1 MKVLIISEKA
11 IAAKRISEML
21 SKKKSTSK
29 KVGTIPT
36 YHFKS
41 DGQEYTCFGLKG
53 HILKVDFPTEYSNW
67 QNIDPAQLIDAEL
80 IKIPTHKGLVSL
92 LKKEAKRADK
102 VIIATDFDREGELIG
117 VDALNQIK
125 TANPD
130 IEIKRARFSAL
141 TAKEIDSAFSNL
153 EDPHYA
159 LAQAG
164 EARQDIDL
172 IWGATLTRFISL
184 SSMRLG
190 RQFLSVGR
198 VQSPTLN
205 LIVLREHERSAFKS
219 EPYWQL
225 KARAGY
231 GDEELIINHKT
242 EKFWDKKEVDK
253 AVANIGNTAVALNVK
268 KTEKS
273 LSPPAPFNTTS
284 FLAAAANQGLSPANA
299 MRIAEG
305 LYMKGFISY
314 PRVDN
319 TVYPKTL
326 GFREILTALEGAER
340 LGALAKKI
348 NGQDKLEPTR
358 GKKMATDHPPIHPTA
373 ALAKGAVSE
382 QDWKIYELIARRF
395 LATLAPKAKI
405 ASVRID
411 FDANGEPFFIRGSQ
425 TKSPGWLEFYP
436 YGKRKDNLVPDINKG
451 DEVKIIEKM
460 VEAKETQPPARYS
473 QSSLIQKMEELNLG
487 TKATRHNII
496 KNLFDRGYTH
506 SDPVIPTDLG
516 IAVADALNKFANKI
530 SSPEMTAELENEMD
544 DIVKGSSNQEE
555 VVERSRRILAK
566 TLTELTAKKEEIGQQ
581 IRAGILESQTLG
593 KCPNSEGNL
602 RIIRSKKTRKRFVGC
617 SDYPDCKTTYPLP
630 QYGEIIPLNEVCPE
644 CGSPKIKVISKGKR
658 PWTICIDPNCVT
670 KEEYKKSKKTKKVKK
685 SKK

>member
-11 IAAKRISEML
+11 IAAKRIAEML
-21 SKKKSTSK
+21 SNKKNTSK
-29 KVGTIPT
+29 KVGSIPT
-36 YHFKS
+36 YHFTV
-41 DGQEYTCFGLKG
+41 DGSEYTCFGLKG
-53 HILKVDFPTEYSNW
+53 HILKVDFPSAYSNW

-92 LKKEAKRADK
+92 LKKEAKQADK

-125 TANPD
+125 ASNPD
-130 IEIKRARFSAL
+130 VEIKRARFSAL
-141 TAKEIDSAFSNL
+141 TAKEIDHAFANL
-153 EDPHYA
+153 DDPDYA

-205 LIVLREHERSAFKS
+205 LIVLREHERNAFIS

-225 KARAGY
+225 KARAKHGN
-231 GDEELIINHKT
+231 EEFVVVHKA

-253 AVANIGNTAVALNVK
+253 AVANIGDEAVAVNVK

-273 LSPPAPFNTTS
+273 LAPPAPFNTTS

-326 GFREILTALEGAER
+326 GFRDILTSLESTAQ
-340 LGALAKKI
+340 LGSLAKKI
-348 NGQDKLEPTR
+348 NAQANLEPTR

-373 ALAKGAVSE
+373 ALAKDAVSE
-382 QDWKIYELIARRF
+382 QDWKIYELIVRRF
-395 LATLAPKAKI
+395 LATLAPKAKM

-411 FDANGEPFFIRGSQ
+411 FDANGELLFIRGSQ

-436 YGKRKDNLVPDINKG
+436 YGKRKDNPVPDINKG
-451 DEVKIIEKM
+451 DEVKIVEIIIED
-460 VEAKETQPPARYS
+460 KETQPPARYS

-496 KNLFDRGYTH
+496 KNLYDRGYTH
-506 SDPVIPTDLG
+506 NDPVIPTDLG
-516 IAVADALNKFANKI
+516 IAVADTLNKYANKI
-530 SSPEMTAELENEMD
+530 SSPGMTAELEDEMSS
-544 DIVKGSSNQEE
+544 IAKGSSNQEE
-555 VVERSRRILAK
+555 VVDRSRRILAK
-566 TLTELTAKKEEIGQQ
+566 TLTDLSAKKEEVGQQ

-593 KCPNSEGNL
+593 KCPNSDGNL

-617 SDYPDCKTTYPLP
+617 SDYPDCKTTFPLP
-630 QYGEIIPLNEVCPE
+630 QYGEIIPLGEVCPE

-658 PWTICIDPNCVT
+658 PWSICIDPNCVT
-670 KEEYKKSKKTKKVKK
+670 KEEYKKSKKMKK
-685 SKK
+685 

>member
-1 MKVLIISEKA
+1 MCS
-11 IAAKRISEML
+11 
-21 SKKKSTSK
+21 
-29 KVGTIPT
+29 
-36 YHFKS
+36 S
-41 DGQEYTCFGLKG
+41 DL
-53 HILKVDFPTEYSNW
+53 
-67 QNIDPAQLIDAEL
+67 
-80 IKIPTHKGLVSL
+80 IPTHKGLVNL
-92 LKKEAKRADK
+92 LKKEAKQADQ

-117 VDALNQIK
+117 IDALNQIK
-125 TANPD
+125 TTNPN
-130 IEIKRARFSAL
+130 IEVKRARFSAL
-141 TAKEIDSAFSNL
+141 TVKEIDNAFSNL

-184 SSMRLG
+184 SAMRLG

-205 LIVLREHERSAFKS
+205 LIVQREHERRAFKS

-225 KARAGY
+225 KARSSY
-231 GDEELIINHKT
+231 GKEEFVINHKT

-253 AVANIGNTAVALNVK
+253 AVANICDEAVAVNVK
-268 KTEKS
+268 KTEKN

-319 TVYPKTL
+319 TVYPKSIN
-326 GFREILTALEGAER
+326 FRDILTALEGTDK

-348 NGQDKLEPTR
+348 NAQTKLEPTR
-358 GKKMATDHPPIHPTA
+358 GKRMATDHPPIHPTA
-373 ALAKGAVSE
+373 AVRKDAVSE
-382 QDWKIYELIARRF
+382 RDWKIYELIVRRF
-395 LATLAPKAKI
+395 LANLAPKAKI

-411 FDANGEPFFIRGSQ
+411 FDANNEPLYIRGSQ

-436 YGKRKDNLVPDINKG
+436 YGKRKDNPVPDICKG
-451 DEVKIIEKM
+451 DKVKIIEKI

-496 KNLFDRGYTH
+496 KNLYDRGYTH
-506 SDPVIPTDLG
+506 NDPVIPTDLG
-516 IAVADALNKFANKI
+516 IAVADTLNKYANKI
-530 SSPEMTAELENEMD
+530 SSPEMTAELEAEMNN
-544 DIVKGSSNQEE
+544 IAQGNSKQEE
-555 VVERSRRILAK
+555 VVDRSRQILAK
-566 TLTELTAKKEEIGQQ
+566 TLVELSTKKEEVGQQ

-630 QYGEIIPLNEVCPE
+630 QYGEIIPLGEICPE
-644 CGSPKIKVISKGKR
+644 CGSPKIKVINKGKR
-658 PWTICIDPNCVT
+658 PWTICIDPNCIT
-670 KEEYKKSKKTKKVKK
+670 KDEYKKSKKNTK
-685 SKK
+685 